1 MTLTRMARPLIVA
14 ALAASALTALPA
26 LAQTSDFPS
35 KTIEIV
41 VPYPPGGSTDVV
53 ARKLQQK
60 LSEMWGKPVIVD
72 NKPGGNG
79 NIGTS
84 YVA

>member
-1 MTLTRMARPLIVA
+1 MTLTSRARPWIAA
-14 ALAASALTALPA
+14 ALAACALAAAPA
-26 LAQTSDFPS
+26 LAQTPDFPS

-60 LSEMWGKPVIVD
+60 LSEMWGKPVMVD
-72 NKPGGNG
+72 N
-79 NIGTS
+79 
-84 YVA
+84 